1 MGTVLEDLPLLSG
14 NLSTAASSMLT
25 VTPSCSTSLPP
36 ANSLTKAKGGSTA
49 LLVLALYSQMWAIK
63 LSFVHDLNHLMV
75 ITSVTHMQM
84 RVVTVSD

>member
-14 NLSTAASSMLT
+14 NLSTTTASSMLT

-36 ANSLTKAKGGSTA
+36 ANSLVQGKGVSTA
-49 LLVLALYSQMWAIK
+49 IMIVVLFSQMRR
-63 LSFVHDLNHLMV
+63 LVSYVHVGNHLMV
-75 ITSVTHMQM
+75 ITIVDQIQI